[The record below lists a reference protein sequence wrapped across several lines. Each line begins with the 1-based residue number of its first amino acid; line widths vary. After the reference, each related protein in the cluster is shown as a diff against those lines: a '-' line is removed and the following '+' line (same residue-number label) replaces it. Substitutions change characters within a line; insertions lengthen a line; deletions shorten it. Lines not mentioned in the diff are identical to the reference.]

1 MSSSTVHEKP
11 ASGLSKTRRRL
22 ADRRRS
28 LLLPILLLVI
38 LALTGVC
45 ALLYWSADALN
56 RRQGEAQTSL
66 VSSMLDSQRQDLRS
80 LVIDYAWWDEAIVTL
95 GVGLDERWAK
105 EELGDY
111 LLEAFGINC
120 IWVLGPD
127 NETRVAF
134 IDGQASESDIFDR
147 LPRSVERLLE
157 AARQGRTIDQ
167 VPSAGFIS
175 IDGQLEIVAAS
186 IVSPFDSIALPP
198 APEDA
203 PVVVFVRPLRENF
216 FNASSLN
223 TLMEM
228 PRFSEHPPGAGF
240 LGRQLTDVDN
250 HPLGYIVWSD
260 SRPGDDLLWGGAP
273 LLVVALL
280 VLVLLLALTVRRVE
294 AVVLREGRLSV
305 SLDHERQRR
314 QDKSRFVS
322 MVSHELR
329 TPLQAIGSAAD
340 MLDRYGDQMSL
351 TERQE
356 ETRTI
361 RRGVAALARLVDDIL
376 VVGRVEAPTHS
387 GEGKT
392 VDLAAL
398 CSAVWREVSLALK
411 ATHELR
417 LVDKI
422 GTPVE
427 GGAEVMLHAVLSNLL
442 QNAAKYSPDGT
453 EIEVELAEEAVG
465 YKVSVRDQGVG
476 VPAAMR
482 EAVFEPYWRAE
493 ATSGVEGAG
502 LGLPVARAAARSMG
516 GDITIESDDL
526 EKGTRFVLRW
536 PHH

>member
-1 MSSSTVHEKP
+1 MSSSTVHDKP
-11 ASGLSKTRRRL
+11 PSGLSKTRRRV
-22 ADRRRS
+22 ADRRRG

-38 LALTGVC
+38 LALAGVC

-56 RRQGEAQTSL
+56 KRQAEAQASL
-66 VSSMLDSQRQDLRS
+66 VSSILDAKRDELRS
-80 LVIDYAWWDEAIVTL
+80 LVVDYAWWDEAIVTL

-111 LLEAFGINC
+111 LLEAFGVNC

-127 NETRVAF
+127 NETTVAF
-134 IDGQASESDIFDR
+134 IDGEASQGDIFER

-157 AARQGRTIDQ
+157 AARQGRTIEQ
-167 VPSAGFIS
+167 VPAAGLIS
-175 IDGQLEIVAAS
+175 IDGGLEMVAAS
-186 IVSPFDSIALPP
+186 IVSPFDSIAPPP
-198 APEDA
+198 APGEA
-203 PVVVFVRPLRENF
+203 PVVVFVRPLREDF
-216 FNASSLN
+216 FDSPSLGS
-223 TLMEM
+223 LIEM
-228 PRFSEHPPGAGF
+228 PRFSASPPAAGS
-240 LGRQLTDVDN
+240 LGLQVTGFDDTV
-250 HPLGYIVWSD
+250 LGHIVWAD
-260 SRPGDDLLWGGAP
+260 GRPGDDLLWGGAP

-294 AVVLREGRLSV
+294 AVVLREGRLAV

-361 RRGVAALARLVDDIL
+361 RRGVAALARLVDDVL
-376 VVGRVEAPTHS
+376 VVGRVEAPKHS

-398 CSAVWREVSLALK
+398 CSAIWREVSLALK
-411 ATHELR
+411 AKQELR

-422 GTPVE
+422 GSPIE

-453 EIEVELAEEAVG
+453 EIEVELEEEALG
-465 YKVSVRDQGVG
+465 YKVSVRDHGVG
-476 VPAAMR
+476 VPADMR

-526 EKGTRFVLRW
+526 EEGSRFVLRW
-536 PHH
+536 PHD